1 LSDRE
6 RLLLLAEEIRPLLH
20 KLAMAGL
27 PSKLQGKIG
36 ASDIIQQT
44 VVDIQSAATI
54 PIMEERS
61 ASIGWIVRTL
71 KNNLCDATRHFLRT
85 SKRDT
90 LRECPLES
98 DEILDRRHSVSEQCM
113 RIETMEELRSALCEL
128 RSPHREIIN
137 WHFIE
142 GMTYGDIAAKV
153 NRSEDAVRMLAVRSV
168 EHLRRVVQKQL

>member
-6 RLLLLAEEIRPLLH
+6 RLLQLAEEIRPLLH
-20 KLAMAGL
+20 KLALAGL
-27 PSKLQGKIG
+27 PSKLRGKIG
-36 ASDIIQQT
+36 ASDIVQQT
-44 VVDIQSAATI
+44 VVDIQSAVTI
-54 PIMEERS
+54 PVMEERS

-71 KNNLCDATRHFLRT
+71 KNNLCDATRHFLGT

-90 LRECPLES
+90 LRECPLDS
-98 DEILDRRHSVSEQCM
+98 DEITDQRHSVSEQVM
-113 RIETMEELRSALCEL
+113 QIETLDDVRAALDEL

-153 NRSEDAVRMLAVRSV
+153 NRSEDAVRMLAVRSI
-168 EHLRRVVQKQL
+168 EHLRRIVQKQP

>member
-27 PSKLQGKIG
+27 PTKLRGKIG
-36 ASDIIQQT
+36 ASDIVQQT

-54 PIMEERS
+54 PVMQERS

-98 DEILDRRHSVSEQCM
+98 DEILDRRHTVSEHFMQ
-113 RIETMEELRSALCEL
+113 IETLEELRSALCEL

-142 GMTYGDIAAKV
+142 GMTYSDIAAKV

>member
-1 LSDRE
+1 M
-6 RLLLLAEEIRPLLH
+6 LLAEEIRPLLH
-20 KLAMAGL
+20 KLAVAGL
-27 PSKLQGKIG
+27 PTKLRGKIG
-36 ASDIIQQT
+36 ASDIVQQT
-44 VVDIQSAATI
+44 VVDIQSAAKI
-54 PIMEERS
+54 PAMEKRS
-61 ASIGWIVRTL
+61 ASVGWIVQTL

-98 DEILDRRHSVSEQCM
+98 DEIIDRRHSVSEQFM

-153 NRSEDAVRMLAVRSV
+153 NRSEDAVRMLAVRSM
-168 EHLRRVVQKQL
+168 EHLRRIVQSQL